1 MGRSVHGNEPNHHG
15 ADGIAGGNAVD
26 CASLSGV
33 RSHSVANDE
42 NIRQASAEQAAAWF
56 VTNASGF
63 PGNRARRQ
71 FVAWL
76 KSSPGHVE
84 EYLAVATIASE
95 LPAAAALVEESLR
108 GVPVPAII
116 VGERSTL
123 SVAAAAIAHWWSNP
137 GGASAARLRV
147 GVASACALL
156 VVAVAVGAL
165 WVHRAAQQAVPLSYR
180 TAHGQQGA
188 WGLADGSSIRLNTDA
203 AVTVSFTPTERL
215 VQLTRGQAYF
225 EVAHE
230 PRRPFRVAVN
240 GMQVTAVGTRFDVYR
255 REDRALVTVVEG
267 RVTVSSPNQPQ
278 GQTLGAGQRIL
289 IGQGVAAVPELA
301 DLGQTEAWLHRQV
314 IFRGRPLGEVVDEF
328 NRYALTHIEITDPLA
343 RAITV
348 SGVFDAYDT
357 ESFLAFVA
365 TIDGLMVQAVPPANQ
380 LISRKHTS

>member
-1 MGRSVHGNEPNHHG
+1 
-15 ADGIAGGNAVD
+15 
-26 CASLSGV
+26 V

-42 NIRQASAEQAAAWF
+42 NSRQASAEQAAAWF

-63 PGNRARRQ
+63 PGDRARRQ

-108 GVPVPAII
+108 GAPVPPSI

-137 GGASAARLRV
+137 GGTSAARLRV
-147 GVASACALL
+147 GVASASALL

-165 WVHRAAQQAVPLSYR
+165 WVHRAAQLAVPLSYH
-180 TAHGQQGA
+180 TVHGQQGA
-188 WGLADGSSIRLNTDA
+188 WGLPDGSSIKLNTDS
-203 AVTVSFTPTERL
+203 AVSVSFSPTERV

-255 REDRALVTVVEG
+255 REDRAVVTVIDG
-267 RVTVSSPNQPQ
+267 RVAVSSPHQPQ

-289 IGQGVAAVPELA
+289 IGRGIDAVPEPV
-301 DLGQTEAWLHRQV
+301 DLTQSEAWLHRQV
-314 IFRGRPLGEVVDEF
+314 IFRGRPLGEVVTEF
-328 NRYALTHIEITDPLA
+328 NRYAPTHIEITDPVA
-343 RAITV
+343 RAIAV

-357 ESFLAFVA
+357 ESFLSFVA
-365 TIDGLMVQAVPPANQ
+365 TIDGLVVQDVAPGNK